1 MTLLA
6 SGCSYHWVTADGQLG
21 EPLSGGYV
29 LAVPPVIN
37 DTAEPLL
44 SERLT
49 VTLRQRLLVS
59 GFRIDGSTQDEGMRL
74 DTRVTSFSDQ
84 VLAFDGGGVA
94 SHRRVVLV
102 LHITLR
108 DGDETIWDSPLTI
121 GSASYA
127 VGSDATRNRDNKDRA
142 VAEAAVDLSEQLLL
156 TLISLEPR

>member
-1 MTLLA
+1 MLA
-6 SGCSYHWVTADGQLG
+6 IPS
-21 EPLSGGYV
+21 
-29 LAVPPVIN
+29 VIN

-44 SERLT
+44 SGRLT
-49 VTLRQRLLVS
+49 ATLRQRLLAA
-59 GFRIDGSTQDEGMRL
+59 GFSIDSRAQDEGMYL
-74 DTRVTSFSDQ
+74 EGRVTRFSDQ
-84 VLAFDGGGVA
+84 VLAFDGAGVA

-102 LHITLR
+102 LHVTLR
-108 DGDETIWDSPLTI
+108 DGDGIVWDSPLTI